1 MIACVIMMTH
11 VIAVVNMQIKKKGE
25 KIMKIWLEWWKWAEL
40 LRGACARRRTFYWL
54 LVALIGFSIREDL
67 LGVSSFI
74 RSIGLYEFC
83 YDRILDF
90 FHSPALNVLELN
102 KIWTAIVF
110 KYHPGILRFNGM
122 AVIVCDG
129 LKNAKSGKKMPGVKL
144 LHQESES
151 NTKPEYIMGHSC
163 QAASVLVKGLF
174 SVMALPLAARIHEG
188 VVYSNRDKRTLLDK
202 MIELVFDLG
211 IQEKFIMLA
220 DAYYASRKV
229 VLPLL
234 ERGCHLVSRVQ
245 KNAVA
250 YYPPPPP
257 KPGKRGRKNL
267 YGKKVKLASFF
278 DNQEKM
284 TEAESPVYGE
294 ENVTLRFRTIDLLWR
309 PIGIRVRFVAVIHPS
324 RGKCILMSTNM
335 DLNALQIIE
344 LYGFRFKIEVSFKQA
359 IHTVGSYR
367 YHFWMEGMTPQK
379 RNGGNQYMHH
389 KTEEYRK
396 AVRRKLDAYH
406 RFMQVGLVAQGI
418 MVAIATTVP
427 GLVWNSFGSW
437 FRTIRYERC
446 PSEMVVSIALRNSFP
461 EFLTGKSSAENL
473 VKFILERVDF
483 SRKNSSKLAA

>member
-1 MIACVIMMTH
+1 MRIW
-11 VIAVVNMQIKKKGE
+11 MQ
-25 KIMKIWLEWWKWAEL
+25 WWSWAKEL
-40 LRGACARRRTFYWL
+40 RESCKRERTFCWL

-67 LGVSSFI
+67 LGVSSFV
-74 RSIGLYEFC
+74 RCIGLHEFC

-90 FHSPALNVLELN
+90 FHSPALNTLKLSRV
-102 KIWTAIVF
+102 WTAIVF
-110 KYHPGILRFNGM
+110 KYHPGIVRFNGM
-122 AVIVCDG
+122 PVIVGDG

-163 QAASVLVKGLF
+163 QAVSVLVKGLH

-188 VVYSNRDKRTLLDK
+188 VVFSNRDKRTLLDK
-202 MIELVFDLG
+202 MVELVFDLD

-229 VLPLL
+229 ILPLL
-234 ERGCHLVSRVQ
+234 KNGCHLVSRAQ

-250 YYPPPPP
+250 YYQPPPA
-257 KPGKRGRKNL
+257 KPGKRGRKKL

-278 DNQEKM
+278 EDQEKM
-284 TEAESPVYGE
+284 TEAESPIYGE
-294 ENVTLRFRTIDLLWR
+294 ENVTLRFRAIDLLWR
-309 PIGIRVRFVAVIHPS
+309 PIGVKVHFIVVLHPT

-335 DLNALQIIE
+335 DLTALEIIE
-344 LYGFRFKIEVSFKQA
+344 LYGLRFKIEVSFKQA

-367 YHFWMEGMTPQK
+367 YHFWMTEMTPLK
-379 RNGGNQYMHH
+379 RKSGNQYMHR

-406 RFMQVGLVAQGI
+406 RFIQVGLVAQGI
-418 MVAIATTVP
+418 MVAIATTAP
-427 GLVWNSFGSW
+427 ELVWASFGSW

-446 PSEMVVSIALRNSFP
+446 PSEMVVSIALRNNFP
-461 EFLTGKSSAENL
+461 EFLTGSSPAENL
-473 VKFILERVDF
+473 VKFIRERLDF
-483 SRKNSSKLAA
+483 SRKNCSTLAA